1 MLETRLHVP
10 KSQTQA
16 TTSLV
21 LSAHAL
27 ACLIAGPLTGYLADR
42 APSRR
47 FSLIASLGVEMI
59 GTVIIMVA
67 RTGMLDFFFHGKTP
81 LICSSILEVPV
92 LVLGRIIEGLGGN
105 CIWLVG
111 LATVV
116 SNLTYAQLQ
125 RTTLEA
131 HADSKLG

>member
-1 MLETRLHVP
+1 MLETRLGVP

-67 RTGMLDFFFHGKTP
+67 PSGMPVFLFLGKTS
-81 LICSSILEVPV
+81 LICSLKLKVQT

-105 CIWLVG
+105 CVWVVG

-116 SNLTYAQLQ
+116 S
-125 RTTLEA
+125 
-131 HADSKLG
+131 K

>member
-1 MLETRLHVP
+1 MLEDRLRVP
-10 KSQTQA
+10 KSQMQV

-42 APSRR
+42 APTRR

-67 RTGMLDFFFHGKTP
+67 PTGMASLLLPRENLADLFLYLGSPGPCPGTNCRRSGRKLCLARRARNCGEEIDLCP
-81 LICSSILEVPV
+81 VP
-92 LVLGRIIEGLGGN
+92 ED
-105 CIWLVG
+105 
-111 LATVV
+111 
-116 SNLTYAQLQ
+116 NL
-125 RTTLEA
+125 R
-131 HADSKLG
+131 SPC

>member
-1 MLETRLHVP
+1 MLEGRLRVR
-10 KSQTQA
+10 KSQMQA

-67 RTGMLDFFFHGKTP
+67 PTGMLVFFFHGKTS
-81 LICSSILEVPV
+81 LICSYILKVPV

-116 SNLTYAQLQ
+116 RKLTSA
-125 RTTLEA
+125 
-131 HADSKLG
+131 